1 MNFEFS
7 EEQLMLRDSVARFIQ
22 DNYGF
27 DVRQAIARSQE
38 GISRDN

>member
-22 DNYGF
+22 TVSTC
-27 DVRQAIARSQE
+27 VRR
-38 GISRDN
+38 